1 MGSLHRC
8 LYLSVLLLSFC
19 HGLYDT
25 QPSFVV
31 SMGSLYYFP
40 LFMFFLYICHRL
52 YDIPVAIRDLHDG
65 ALFVPWTALVVLPRV
80 SLPVFLPYVGLA
92 SLLLCIYQMCLPL
105 PVVLTPL
112 LLTLCR
118 LVYAA
123 HCPRGIYGFLCLFY
137 SSLSVFVCVA
147 SLCLFYCVPGLY
159 LLVPCVRI
167 SCRNLADNRLCG
179 AGYEPVSMLATPGC
193 SSLPMVGLF

>member
-1 MGSLHRC
+1 MTPGVC
-8 LYLSVLLLSFC
+8 LAVPSWRFWLFGVCLLISVCITFHFFVTVYLVLKAPPSCRWFSVLLLCIPALCSFC
-19 HGLYDT
+19 LYLC
-25 QPSFVV
+25 S
-31 SMGSLYYFP
+31 
-40 LFMFFLYICHRL
+40 FFLYPCSPSR
-52 YDIPVAIRDLHDG
+52 
-65 ALFVPWTALVVLPRV
+65 
-80 SLPVFLPYVGLA
+80 
-92 SLLLCIYQMCLPL
+92 LLLFIYHMCLPL

-112 LLTLCR
+112 LYVALCMPR
-118 LVYAA
+118 TALAA
-123 HCPRGIYGFLCLFY
+123 FMAFGVCFY